1 MKTMTMAFAI
11 TVFVKKDTVGYY
23 AFVPGLKGLHTD
35 GDTPEEA
42 ANHAADA
49 AQAYIESMIK
59 HGEAIPIQQVIEY
72 EKNAE
77 DRLAY
82 DMTIIKEIK
91 I

>member
-1 MKTMTMAFAI
+1 MKTMTMAFAV

-42 ANHAADA
+42 ANNAADA

-59 HGEAIPIQQVIEY
+59 HGEAIPSVKSVNEFGYVEATKDGPEGI
-72 EKNAE
+72 N
-77 DRLAY
+77 
-82 DMTIIKEIK
+82 
-91 I
+91 